1 LEELKNQ
8 LGDSG
13 LAGALPAMA
22 EAAGFGTNDDAVA
35 KLMDAMKKGEV
46 KSKDVMEK
54 FAKILFGRVEG
65 SLTDAMKTTAAQQ
78 GRMKHAFSQFVEHLS
93 AGGFDEAMANTF
105 KNITDG
111 LMNNEG
117 AAKALGRAF
126 QILLT
131 PFNAAVSL
139 ISDLGSKALPAL
151 AKQFGISEGAVLAI
165 GTGIGMMM
173 FPMTRAITM
182 FGLLV
187 TAAEDLWS
195 FFQGKD
201 SMIGNWLGDDKD
213 VLAQVE
219 GLKNAF
225 LSLGQDSSSGA
236 NSFVSAMKSIGDYL
250 NSKEFKTG
258 ALVAVTEMVN
268 LFGDLGRGIYN
279 LGTIGGNIAGAIA
292 DPNSAVPITYG
303 LKQFKSQTV
312 NGFDSLYTS
321 LGNDV
326 DEQGM
331 MESAQREFWRRN
343 KYNLN
348 ITSPSQKPTVFFT
361 FDNSLPDYSNPNI
374 AKSYA
379 GRVASFE
386 ARKAAKSSEVNV
398 NQINVTLP
406 SVTNG
411 QQFADELNKGLG
423 GNILIVPTQQGE
435 KRQR

>member
-1 LEELKNQ
+1 
-8 LGDSG
+8 
-13 LAGALPAMA
+13 
-22 EAAGFGTNDDAVA
+22 
-35 KLMDAMKKGEV
+35 MDAMKKGEV

-268 LFGDLGRGIYN
+268 LLGDLGRGIYN

-292 DPNSAVPITYG
+292 NPDSNISVMSDTVP
-303 LKQFKSQTV
+303 FKSTTV
-312 NGFDSLYTS
+312 KGFEAFYSAA
-321 LGNDV
+321 GNEV
-326 DEQGM
+326 DEEGIM
-331 MESAQREFWRRN
+331 ASAQREFWRKN
-343 KYNLN
+343 KMNPN
-348 ITSPSQKPTVFFT
+348 ITSPSQSPTRFT
-361 FDNSLPDYSNPNI
+361 FSDDSLYPNTSNVST
-374 AKSYA
+374 SYA
-379 GRVASFE
+379 DRVAAYE
-386 ARKAAKSSEVNV
+386 ARKASNSNVSV

-406 SVTNG
+406 SVING

-435 KRQR
+435 KRKQ